1 MIRQLRAAQTAS
13 AALTALAMLLF
24 PALLVGAPRARA
36 EGTVDYT
43 KEDLSQYEDQLN
55 GDQIR
60 SVVVNKR
67 TRSLRVTL
75 KNGQHVFAKYGNK
88 EGPNYYGA
96 IRARHVPITFLS
108 PAGAKAE
115 QGGGKHPGHE
125 IRYIAG
131 GVLIAVIAIVGG
143 ILYFNRRREAAL
155 D

>member
-1 MIRQLRAAQTAS
+1 VIRQLRAAQTDL

-24 PALLVGAPRARA
+24 PALLVAAPRARA

-55 GDQIR
+55 GNQIE

-75 KNGQHVFAKYGNK
+75 TNGQHVFAKYGK
-88 EGPNYYGA
+88 KQGPKYYAA

-108 PAGAKAE
+108 PAAVKAE
-115 QGGGKHPGHE
+115 QGSKHPGHK

-131 GVLIAVIAIVGG
+131 GVLIAVIMIAGG
-143 ILYFNRRREAAL
+143 ILYFNRGREAVL

>member
-13 AALTALAMLLF
+13 AALAALAMLLL

-55 GDQIR
+55 GDQVR
-60 SVVVNKR
+60 SVAVNKG

-75 KNGQHVFAKYGNK
+75 KNGQHVFAKYGKK
-88 EGPNYYGA
+88 EGPNYYAA

-108 PAGAKAE
+108 PGAAKAE
-115 QGGGKHPGHE
+115 QGSQHPGHQ